1 MPLEEC
7 PSCMLAR
14 HAAWRMEAEFHKRR
28 DTSTEA
34 MKAHF
39 LPSLLLWLMVQ
50 GSIAGGVAVHFSR
63 PLETVAPFNII
74 LFISSQGSPP
84 GKLIVDVFSG
94 PEAEC
99 DGEEAYNHTE
109 LLLETPPQWHALQVH
124 LEVGTAWTVGSYL
137 VCAFLFGEG
146 DLFLESF
153 TDRIDVQVQ
162 DTAYWN
168 LSAAL
173 LPTGLHGE
181 VDVVVEVDVAS
192 SELQASD
199 ILLLQGAQMEVFV
212 DGRLLAARSE
222 SEESSE
228 GGARERGKES
238 KWRALE
244 WRRKTRLVTW
254 NQMLDVLRRD
264 GVTIDEDAE
273 GRGVVGAR
281 HHSSPFLK

>member
-1 MPLEEC
+1 
-7 PSCMLAR
+7 
-14 HAAWRMEAEFHKRR
+14 
-28 DTSTEA
+28 

-50 GSIAGGVAVHFSR
+50 GSSAGGVAVHFNR
-63 PLETVAPFNII
+63 PLETVPPFNII
-74 LFISSQGSPP
+74 LFVSNSRGSPP

-137 VCAFLFGEG
+137 FCAFLFGEG
-146 DLFLESF
+146 DLFLGSF

-192 SELQASD
+192 SGLQASD
-199 ILLLQGAQMEVFV
+199 IRLLQGAQVEVFV
-212 DGRLLAARSE
+212 DGTLLARSE
-222 SEESSE
+222 SEESRE

-264 GVTIDEDAE
+264 GVTVGQDTE

-281 HHSSPFLK
+281 HHSSPFLIRALTAPYQPRNRALIVP